1 MLQGV
6 LSNEQ
11 RHEQM
16 AQAKGPMLKKKTHFN
31 SKWASI
37 VCYGPSLAD
46 TWQQITR
53 PIVTVSGAHD
63 FLVERGVVPDFHVD
77 CDPREHKARMLKQP
91 QKATTY
97 LMATVCHPS
106 WWEVLKGHNVRLW
119 HLINGNDLETV
130 AWVAANH
137 PEGMT
142 SMISG
147 GSTVGM
153 RAMEVMAALGY
164 RRFKFHGM
172 DCSYTTDRHAG
183 LHLGKEQSKIF
194 VKAGGRVFQTTR
206 QMLEAAIEM
215 EEFIKTQDA
224 ELAFFGDGLMQETAL
239 QLKEIA

>member
-1 MLQGV
+1 
-6 LSNEQ
+6 
-11 RHEQM
+11 
-16 AQAKGPMLKKKTHFN
+16 
-31 SKWASI
+31 
-37 VCYGPSLAD
+37 
-46 TWQQITR
+46 
-53 PIVTVSGAHD
+53 
-63 FLVERGVVPDFHVD
+63 
-77 CDPREHKARMLKQP
+77 
-91 QKATTY
+91 
-97 LMATVCHPS
+97 MATVCHPS

>member
-16 AQAKGPMLKKKTHFN
+16 AQAKGPMLKKKKHFN

-46 TWQQITR
+46 TWQQIRR

-63 FLVERGVVPDFHVD
+63 YLVERGIVPDFHVD
-77 CDPREHKARMLKQP
+77 CDPREHKARMLKMP

-137 PEGMT
+137 PEGME
-142 SMISG
+142 SMLSG

-153 RAMEVMAALGY
+153 RAREVMAALGY
-164 RRFKFHGM
+164 RRCRFHGM
-172 DCSYTTDRHAG
+172 DCSYITDRHAG
-183 LHLGKEQSKIF
+183 PHLGKNQDKIF
-194 VKAGGRVFQTTR
+194 VKAGDRVFQTTR

-239 QLKEIA
+239 QLKGMA